1 MGADRDHHGEA
12 PSWMPSWAPSAASL
26 AYVSTGLTAILLV
39 GVTSYLAWHLLHGGK
54 LRLAATTAAGVG
66 VGGAGT

>member
-1 MGADRDHHGEA
+1 MAKGDGHDARPDWVPD
-12 PSWMPSWAPSAASL
+12 WAPSQATFG
-26 AYVSTGLTAILLV
+26 YIGTGLTAVLLV
-39 GVTSYLAWHLLHGGK
+39 GVTAYLAWHLLHGGK